1 MIICQISLFYKAFY
15 ATMVLVRK
23 INCPLPSTIKG
34 FKYLRQESIDIWKNA
49 KRAFSFFRKNQ
60 IEEV

>member
-1 MIICQISLFYKAFY
+1 
-15 ATMVLVRK
+15 MVLVRK